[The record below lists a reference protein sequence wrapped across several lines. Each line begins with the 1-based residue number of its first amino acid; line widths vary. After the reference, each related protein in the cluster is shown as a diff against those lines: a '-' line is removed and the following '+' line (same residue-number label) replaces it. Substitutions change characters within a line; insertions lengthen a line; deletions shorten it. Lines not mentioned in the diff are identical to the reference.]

1 MPINRPNLNLNIP
14 PLNIVAAYDGAEIPS
29 TNKHLKNNFNSLH
42 NQMRKMPVSHF
53 KEALDVPDYSGMRQ
67 SGFFAMSQGFQLNNH
82 GYDVF
87 IHARRE
93 SPQSQGK
100 FAGDKFHISV
110 LRDMVPEPRQPGG
123 CKLKTAPVRPVVAA
137 RPAEYVCS
145 EDLFY

>member
-67 SGFFAMSQGFQLNNH
+67 RALLQIVG
-82 GYDVF
+82 
-87 IHARRE
+87 
-93 SPQSQGK
+93 
-100 FAGDKFHISV
+100 GDKLIIPF
-110 LRDMVPEPRQPGG
+110 
-123 CKLKTAPVRPVVAA
+123 C
-137 RPAEYVCS
+137 
-145 EDLFY
+145 